1 MNDESAR
8 NASRLRMNAC
18 VCSHALHGQFA
29 HTWLPT
35 EKKVRYFVNRT
46 RTILHIPEVLI
57 TSIAIDRSIAKELWV
72 DHRTA
77 FKKIKFKRI
86 F

>member
-1 MNDESAR
+1 MSKRKNLCFIA
-8 NASRLRMNAC
+8 
-18 VCSHALHGQFA
+18 
-29 HTWLPT
+29 
-35 EKKVRYFVNRT
+35 
-46 RTILHIPEVLI
+46 EVLI

-72 DHRTA
+72 DRTA